1 MMPFFNDAINRRSA
15 LFTQKETD
23 CFRLFN
29 GFYEGDPDFC
39 VDTYAGTAVILWLN
53 RHTAPSSEFIAS
65 CSEALLNDTPTQAI
79 LLKNRYSSEINQK
92 NGKLLYGTGTAHECH
107 EFGVAYPLRLTLN
120 KDCGFYLDT
129 ANLRKWLL
137 ENSNGKR
144 VLNCF
149 AYTGSLGLAAQAG
162 GAAEVTQTDS
172 NRNYLPEYP
181 GQKILYGDFFRTA
194 GSLRHAEKLY
204 DIIILDP
211 PFFSKSS
218 GGKVDQEHAS
228 LSLLNKIRPLAAD
241 GGKIILIN
249 NALYLSGQEFASQI
263 QSLCG
268 EYLRWSEIIPV
279 PGSFYGWET
288 SGGKLPQDPAPFD
301 HPTKIVVLD
310 VSRKDGKR

>member
-29 GFYEGDPDFC
+29 GFYEGCSDFC
-39 VDTYAGTAVILWLN
+39 VDTYAGTAVIHWLN
-53 RHTAPSSEFIAS
+53 RHTEPSPEFLSS
-65 CSEALLNDTPTQAI
+65 CSEALLNNTPTQAI
-79 LLKNRYSSEINQK
+79 LLKNRYASEDDLK
-92 NGKLLYGTGTAHECH
+92 KGKLLYGTGRALECH
-107 EFGVAYPLRLTLN
+107 EFGAAYPLRLTMN

-137 ENSNGKR
+137 ENSRGKR

-162 GAAEVTQTDS
+162 GAASVTQTDC
-172 NRNYLPEYP
+172 NRNYLPNYP
-181 GQKILYGDFFRTA
+181 GQKILYGDFFRIA
-194 GSLRHAEKLY
+194 GSLRHSEKLY
-204 DIIILDP
+204 DILILDP
-211 PFFSKSS
+211 PFFSTGN
-218 GGKVDQEHAS
+218 GGKVDQEHGS

-263 QSLCG
+263 QSLTS
-268 EYLRWSEIIPV
+268 EYLRLGEIIPV
-279 PGSFYGWET
+279 PESFYGWDL
-288 SGGKLPQDPAPFD
+288 SKGKLPEDPAPFN
-301 HPTKIVVLD
+301 HPTKIVVLE
-310 VSRKDGKR
+310 VSRKDGKQ